1 MRSRLWMIT
10 ALVTALGLAFV
21 WMMAARKARA
31 GAVAE
36 RAWSAALAVE
46 GAPSPTARDAGTTI
60 TTPLAVYLPF
70 LSGTELATYPR
81 RLTSGPRSDTQPVF
95 APDGRTVVFLRNWN
109 GQTDIFALTIRGGT
123 PINLTRTPAQQED
136 RPIFSPDGSLIAYA
150 SNATQSS
157 DWDIFVMNA
166 DGTNRRA
173 VIEAP
178 GSDEVHPWF
187 SPDGHSLL
195 FSSDR
200 NGNWDIYRATID
212 AGAAPWL
219 PLTTDPAVDRLPV
232 RSPDGT
238 AVVFRSERDGNS
250 EVYLMDAGGTNQR
263 PFTTH
268 PAHDSY
274 GHFLPDM
281 SGIVFD
287 SNRSGTTHSYVA
299 NPAGTGLV
307 ALEQRSD
314 WRMMHSDV
322 SNDGQWRVYAAAAP
336 GADFDLYLDT
346 FTSPLMAV
354 GQQGMD
360 NLQGNCYWESGVLAY
375 GWSQAWQ
382 RTGQKQY
389 LRWLTTYVN
398 RCIAIRAI
406 NHVNDSLLGYAALIV
421 YQADPQ
427 PAYLAFAQR
436 VADWVMTDAKRTA
449 DGTLS
454 HMDDGDRVWCD
465 TVMSVAPFL
474 TEMAKVTGNA
484 VYFEEATSQ
493 ILKHADHLQ
502 DPATGLY
509 HHAWSAS
516 QNQYIGPAYWGRG
529 NGWVLMADVAV
540 LSAMSDTHPSR
551 PLVLN
556 VFRKQAA
563 ALRPLQSTSGLWPN
577 VVDRPDHYLE
587 TSGSALIGYAFK
599 RAVAAGWLER
609 EAYTAATQAAILSV
623 WRKVAADGIVTDVMG
638 PTGPLANEADYDTLP
653 HDQLQLYGQGVG
665 LLIATP

>member
-1 MRSRLWMIT
+1 MIA

-21 WMMAARKARA
+21 WLVAAREERA
-31 GAVAE
+31 EAVAE
-36 RAWSAALAVE
+36 RAGLGAPAVE
-46 GAPSPTARDAGTTI
+46 GGSSTTTRSAGTI
-60 TTPLAVYLPF
+60 VTTPSEVYLPF
-70 LSGTELATYPR
+70 ISGTELATYPR
-81 RLTSGPRSDTQPVF
+81 RLTSGPSSDTQPVF
-95 APDGRTVVFLRNWN
+95 APDGRRVVFLRNWN
-109 GQTDIFALTIRGGT
+109 GQTDIFGLTIRGGT

-136 RPIFSPDGSLIAYA
+136 RPIFSRDGSLIAYA
-150 SNATQSS
+150 SNATQSG
-157 DWDIFVMNA
+157 DWDIFMMNA
-166 DGTNRRA
+166 DGTNPRA

-212 AGAAPWL
+212 DGAAPWL
-219 PLTTDPAVDRLPV
+219 PLTTNPAVDRLPV
-232 RSPDGT
+232 LSPDGA

-250 EVYLMDAGGTNQR
+250 EVYLMDADGANQR

-274 GHFLPDM
+274 GHFVPDL

-287 SNRSGTTHSYVA
+287 SNRSGTTGSYVA

-307 ALEQRSD
+307 AMEQRSD

-322 SNDGQWRVYAAAAP
+322 SNDGQWRVYAAGP
-336 GADFDLYLDT
+336 TGADFDLYLDR

-354 GQQGMD
+354 GQQGAD
-360 NLQGNCYWESGVLAY
+360 NLQGNCYWESGILAY

-382 RTGQKQY
+382 RTGQNRY
-389 LRWLTTYVN
+389 LRWLTAYVN
-398 RCIAIRAI
+398 HCIAIRTI
-406 NHVNDSLLGYAALIV
+406 NHVNDSLLGYSALIV

-436 VADWVMTDAKRTA
+436 VADWVMTEAKRTP

-474 TEMAKVTGNA
+474 TEMAKVTGKA
-484 VYFEEATSQ
+484 GYFEEAVSQ
-493 ILKHADHLQ
+493 ILKHADQLQ
-502 DPATGLY
+502 DPTTGLY

-516 QNQYIGPAYWGRG
+516 KDQYVGPAYWGRG

-551 PLVLN
+551 PLVLHA
-556 VFRKQAA
+556 FRTQAA
-563 ALRPLQSTSGLWPN
+563 ALKSLQSNSGLWPN
-577 VVDRPDHYLE
+577 VVDQPDHYLE

-599 RAVAAGWLER
+599 RGVAAGWLER
-609 EAYTAATQAAILSV
+609 EPYTPATQAAILGV
-623 WRKVAADGIVTDVMG
+623 WRKVAADGTVTDVMV

-665 LLIATP
+665 LLIGTP